1 MKDKYTKKIV
11 GNFMKQDLDRLGLE
25 TYDGC
30 RVSLLESIQT
40 EFGDDVLKEVF
51 QNMSDQ
57 DVIAAAHH
65 ALLTL
70 GMIDCDV

>member
-25 TYDGC
+25 TYAGC

-40 EFGDDVLKEVF
+40 EFGDDVLREVF
-51 QNMSDQ
+51 RNMSDQ

-65 ALLTL
+65 ALITL